1 MSCVLY
7 RSRNDTISLCDLE
20 ARHMIEYQE
29 QVYPLLLSQAHY
41 SLALGQGSHVTYDFE
56 AVERELMD
64 QFIQSK
70 PLIVTDHLRFEYNRE
85 ARSDVFE
92 QVRDRVKQVSHVSN
106 LETM

>member
-1 MSCVLY
+1 
-7 RSRNDTISLCDLE
+7 
-20 ARHMIEYQE
+20 MIEYQE
-29 QVYPLLLSQAHY
+29 VYLNSLLV
-41 SLALGQGSHVTYDFE
+41 ALCHSYDFE